1 MSKKLK
7 LSDIRTDGGT
17 QPRSELDSERV
28 EQMADQLH
36 ELPPV
41 DVFMDGNTY
50 WLADGFHRYNAHKMA
65 DADVIACNIHQGD
78 LQAAQWFSYGA
89 NKTHDQAGLRRTNA
103 DKERAVRAALSH
115 PKASSMSDRAIA
127 DHVGVSGE
135 TVRKYRSSCQTLATE
150 NRTGRDGKSYPAT
163 RTLASEIGEDD
174 KPTKPEKQ
182 YINGDTGEEIGELI
196 TVTTK
201 SEKKN
206 ETRDTLESYPNLYSA
221 LKELKDFSKRP
232 AYQLSPS
239 MLQRIVGDLESSLRK
254 VLG

>member
-41 DVFMDGNTY
+41 DVFFDGDRY
-50 WLADGFHRYNAHKMA
+50 WLADGFHRYNAHQLA
-65 DADVIACNIHQGD
+65 GGDVIACNIHQGD

-115 PKASSMSDRAIA
+115 PNSAKMSDRAIA
-127 DHVGVSGE
+127 DHVGVHNTMVG
-135 TVRKYRSSCQTLATE
+135 KYRKLSADNQQIREVTRNGKTFAMDTSKINSS
-150 NRTGRDGKSYPAT
+150 
-163 RTLASEIGEDD
+163 RTLSHEIGEEE
-174 KPTKPEKQ
+174 KPTKPTKTYIDGETGKEIEELVTITEKTTSTRRGKGIEIAHGA
-182 YINGDTGEEIGELI
+182 INI
-196 TVTTK
+196 
-201 SEKKN
+201 
-206 ETRDTLESYPNLYSA
+206 
-221 LKELKDFSKRP
+221 LKTI
-232 AYQLSPS
+232 S
-239 MLQRIVGDLESSLRK
+239 MNDPLRSDGLDLVARWCNSNK
-254 VLG
+254 